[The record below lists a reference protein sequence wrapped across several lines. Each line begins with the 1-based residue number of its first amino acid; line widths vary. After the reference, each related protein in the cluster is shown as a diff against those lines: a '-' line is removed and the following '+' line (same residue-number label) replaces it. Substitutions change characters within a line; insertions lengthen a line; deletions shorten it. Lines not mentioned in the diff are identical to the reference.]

1 MKKTLISVL
10 CGIVLLSG
18 CATGDEY
25 RQYAEAQKSVAN
37 ARAMSEAARYQALAE
52 IAKSGDTAAK
62 VAAVMTL
69 QQGGSGGQPQQNQ
82 QIGMP
87 ESWSDK
93 ALRWAQVI
101 VPTATQTLTAVYTVK
116 KQTDLATIQSN
127 NAAATAASTNST
139 FASMNTNMANSN
151 TNIANAGFN
160 AVTTVANSGLAATTT
175 TAANGMTGITTVANN
190 GLTAVT
196 NVAGAGLTAVT
207 GVAGV
212 GFTAVTGVA
221 NSGLATAVAINASSN
236 AAITAVSAASNA
248 SIQAISSQ
256 LSKLQPNITTT
267 TTNNTTSSSTTTN
280 SCGANTSGG
289 TLTCP

>member
-1 MKKTLISVL
+1 MKKTLIAAL
-10 CGIVLLSG
+10 CGIALLSG

-25 RQYAEAQKSVAN
+25 RQYAEAQKSMAN

-69 QQGGSGGQPQQNQ
+69 QQGGPGQPQQNH

-116 KQTDLATIQSN
+116 KQTDLAMAQSN

-151 TNIANAGFN
+151 TSIAAAGFN

-236 AAITAVSAASNA
+236 TAITAVSAASNA

-256 LSKLQPNITTT
+256 LSHLQPNITTT
-267 TTNNTTSSSTTTN
+267 TTSTSTTTN

>member
-1 MKKTLISVL
+1 MKKTLIAAL
-10 CGIVLLSG
+10 CGIALLSG

-25 RQYAEAQKSVAN
+25 RQYAEAQKSMAN

-69 QQGGSGGQPQQNQ
+69 QQGGPGQPQQNH

-116 KQTDLATIQSN
+116 KQTDLAMAQSN
-127 NAAATAASTNST
+127 NAAATAASTNNT
-139 FASMNTNMANSN
+139 FAGMSTNMANSN

-160 AVTTVANSGLAATTT
+160 AVTTVANSGLAAT
-175 TAANGMTGITTVANN
+175 TTVANN

-221 NSGLATAVAINASSN
+221 NSGLATAVTINANSN

-256 LSKLQPNITTT
+256 LSKIQPNITTT
-267 TTNNTTSSSTTTN
+267 NTTTNN
-280 SCGANTSGG
+280 CGANTSGG

>member
-1 MKKTLISVL
+1 MKKTLIAAL
-10 CGIVLLSG
+10 CGIALLSG

-25 RQYAEAQKSVAN
+25 RQYAEAQKSMAN

-69 QQGGSGGQPQQNQ
+69 QQGGPGQPQQNH

-116 KQTDLATIQSN
+116 KQTDLAAIQSN
-127 NAAATAASTNST
+127 NATTTAVSTNNT
-139 FASMNTNMANSN
+139 FAGMSTNMANSN

-160 AVTTVANSGLAATTT
+160 AV
-175 TAANGMTGITTVANN
+175 TTVANN

-221 NSGLATAVAINASSN
+221 NSGLATAVTINANSN

-248 SIQAISSQ
+248 SIQAISTQ
-256 LSKLQPNITTT
+256 LSQIQPNITTT
-267 TTNNTTSSSTTTN
+267 NTTTNN
-280 SCGANTSGG
+280 CGANASGG